1 MEIAKS
7 RLPVSERDREV
18 MYEMAARGKSV
29 REISKRLYRD
39 PSVIRKDFKRNSGNS
54 PWWDSLSP
62 LGKAREA
69 HRRAQERKSTS
80 RVKPRLKHWRIRRVV
95 YYLIAEAHW
104 SPELI
109 SGYLKENHSSLYVCT
124 ESIYLWIA
132 NEKPDLKQF
141 LVCGGKKYR
150 QNRVKS
156 KRPSKEASA
165 QKTPLSQR
173 PEKANKRE
181 EFGHCEGDAIVS
193 KKNTVSIIN
202 TIERQTRYMF
212 TEKVL
217 DCSGKSG
224 KNAFIDAMSKR
235 PEPLRKSLT
244 LDNGSENSLHAEIEK
259 ELRIKTYFC
268 TPYHAFEKGSVENRN
283 KFLRIFFPKGSDLA
297 EIPLY
302 ELKRVTEIHNNRPI
316 KKMGFRTPKQ
326 MYQEVLEEYQQT
338 LH

>member
-1 MEIAKS
+1 MEIVKS

-173 PEKANKRE
+173 PEKANKRVRE
-181 EFGHCEGDAIVS
+181 MPSSA
-193 KKNTVSIIN
+193 
-202 TIERQTRYMF
+202 
-212 TEKVL
+212 
-217 DCSGKSG
+217 
-224 KNAFIDAMSKR
+224 
-235 PEPLRKSLT
+235 RKT
-244 LDNGSENSLHAEIEK
+244 
-259 ELRIKTYFC
+259 
-268 TPYHAFEKGSVENRN
+268 
-283 KFLRIFFPKGSDLA
+283 
-297 EIPLY
+297 
-302 ELKRVTEIHNNRPI
+302 
-316 KKMGFRTPKQ
+316 Q
-326 MYQEVLEEYQQT
+326 
-338 LH
+338 